1 MTSSVKIY
9 QLSNIKNKNNFK
21 RIMNEIKKLSFIK
34 TVNISKSQG
43 VMKIEYNEDENI
55 TLELAEE
62 SVLKAIRI
70 YEKKANILRK
80 EDLEVYRK
88 VLYLKGLD
96 CGNCASR
103 IETVAKKELNHEK
116 IVVDFATT
124 RFIIETTD
132 KDFVDNAVAIVTSIA
147 HRVDDR
153 IIVNDSQTQKKE
165 YKFEVPKSNPI
176 SIAIF
181 IIGLGLLIAGIF
193 VQVNH
198 GTFHGLLEI
207 IKQFHSEE
215 MVYCEHTIVLFI
227 CSYICVGMPV
237 LIRFFK
243 SIFKKQFF
251 DENFLTAI
259 ASIGALAT
267 AHFIESILVLA
278 LYVIG
283 DKLQQRAVNHSRKS
297 INELLTLSVKTTKI
311 KINGEIIESEVES
324 VLPDDIIVIDK
335 GEVVSLDGVIV
346 EGKTIIDTKNITGE
360 SLNREVGVGDE
371 VLAGTVNMGNSI
383 EIKVSRIYNE
393 SMISQIIDSVE
404 NASISKA
411 KTETLI
417 TKFSKIYTPLVV
429 ALAIVMVAL
438 FGGISWLR
446 TGDVEEIYTWIY
458 RAMVFL
464 VVSCPCSLVISIP
477 LCFFSG
483 IGMSSKKGILVK
495 GGNYL
500 EALSQSKQIVFDKTG
515 TLTKGEFKVID
526 VVSNNEKISKEEVL
540 SLIVYAEY
548 YSHHPI
554 GVSIVDEYGRDKV
567 YTGIID
573 DFEDVVGGGVKA
585 TINGN
590 KILVGSL
597 RFMKKQKI
605 DVPEIDAMG
614 LVIYLARERNYIGYI
629 VVGDSIRDDAIE
641 SIQELRRL
649 GIEKSYIFTGDSKGI
664 AENVANRLGIDEVY
678 SELLPNQKV
687 EKLEEV
693 MSKDNKHKTIFVGD
707 GINDA
712 PVISKAD
719 VGIAMASSAADATI
733 AIADIVIVGDDL
745 DKLVD
750 AYKISKKIHRK
761 VIQNIILCL
770 GVKIVVMLLTAIPNI
785 TVPLWLAIISDVG
798 LSLIAISN
806 SILIDQRKFKKGDKN
821 AKK

>member
-1 MTSSVKIY
+1 MNKMVKVY
-9 QLSNIKNKNNFK
+9 QLTSIKNKKNFN
-21 RIMNEIKKLSFIK
+21 RIINEIKKLSFIQS
-34 TVNISKSQG
+34 VNITKNSG
-43 VMKIEYNEDENI
+43 LMKVEYKEDETI
-55 TLELAEE
+55 TLEFAEE
-62 SVLKAIRI
+62 NILKAIKV
-70 YEKKANILRK
+70 YEKKAVMSRK
-80 EDLEVYRK
+80 DDVEVYRK

-103 IETVAKKELNHEK
+103 IENIAKKELNHEK

-132 KDFVDNAVAIVTSIA
+132 KEFIDNAIEIVTKID
-147 HRVDDR
+147 HKIDDR
-153 IIVNDSQTQKKE
+153 IIVNDSKTQKKE
-165 YKFEVPKSNPI
+165 RKIEHHKSKWY

-181 IIGLGLLIAGIF
+181 IIGLFFLIAGII
-193 VQVNH
+193 VQINH
-198 GTFHGLLEI
+198 QSIKGLIEV
-207 IKQFHSEE
+207 IKQFHSED
-215 MVYCEHTIVLFI
+215 MVYCHHTIILFI
-227 CSYICVGMPV
+227 ISYVCVGMPV
-237 LIRFFK
+237 LIRFFR

-259 ASIGALAT
+259 ASIGAIAT

-297 INELLTLSVKTTKI
+297 INELLTIDVNTAKI
-311 KINGEIIESEVES
+311 KINGEIIESECES
-324 VLPDDIIVIDK
+324 ILPDDIIVVDK
-335 GEVVSLDGVIV
+335 GEIISLDGIIV
-346 EGKTIIDTKNITGE
+346 SGKTVIDTKNITGE
-360 SLNREVGVGDE
+360 SLNKEVTIGDE
-371 VLAGTVNMGNSI
+371 VLAGSVNMGNTI
-383 EIKVSRIYNE
+383 EIKVSRIYSD

-411 KTETLI
+411 KAETLI
-417 TKFSKIYTPLVV
+417 TRFSKIYTPLVV
-429 ALAIVMVAL
+429 AIAIVIATL
-438 FGGISWLR
+438 GGGISYLR
-446 TGDVEEIYTWIY
+446 TGSIDGVYSWIY
-458 RAMVFL
+458 KAMVFL
-464 VVSCPCSLVISIP
+464 VISCPCSLVISIP

-483 IGMSSKKGILVK
+483 IGLSSRRGILVK

-500 EALSQSKQIVFDKTG
+500 ESLSHAKQIVFDKTG

-526 VVSNNEKISKEEVL
+526 VVSANEKVTKEEVL

-554 GVSIVDEYGRDKV
+554 GVSIVEEYGREKI

-590 KILVGSL
+590 KILVGSI

-614 LVIYLARERNYIGYI
+614 LVIYLAREKNYIGYI
-629 VVGDSIRDDAIE
+629 VIGDSIRDDAVE
-641 SIQELRRL
+641 SIKELKRL
-649 GIEKSYIFTGDSKGI
+649 GIEKSYIFTGDTRGI

-687 EKLEEV
+687 EKLEEI
-693 MSKDNKHKTIFVGD
+693 MDKEEKNKTIFVGD

-745 DKLVD
+745 EKLVD
-750 AYKISKKIHRK
+750 AYKISKQIHRK

-770 GVKIVVMLLTAIPNI
+770 GVKLAVMLFTIIPNI
-785 TVPLWLAIISDVG
+785 QVPLWLAIISDVG
-798 LSLIAISN
+798 LSLIAIAN
-806 SILIDQRKFKKGDKN
+806 SILILKKKNKKGEKN
-821 AKK
+821 ETK